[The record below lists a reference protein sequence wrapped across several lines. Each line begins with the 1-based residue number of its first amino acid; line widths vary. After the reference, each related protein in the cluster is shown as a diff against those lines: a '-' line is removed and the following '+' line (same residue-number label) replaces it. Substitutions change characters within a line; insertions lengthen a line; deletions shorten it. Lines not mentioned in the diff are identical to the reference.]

1 MLSGMLYLR
10 RLIGHHSSPA
20 SAIALLALFVALSG
34 VAVALPGKNGI
45 DKNDPKRGSIG
56 TRAIANNSIRTADIR
71 TGAVRASD
79 IGDGSVTGDD
89 VSEGTLGKVPRATSA
104 DSAARAATATSA
116 ETAKTAGSAA
126 TAASAANAGALDGVS
141 STGYLRT
148 SANRIRSAGNVNGL
162 ADYANNAPLVQLS
175 NLARGTYAVTAKLT
189 VNNDNI
195 TAENVTCALV
205 KSAGTTIL
213 DSSLQTLGPFGGAGQ
228 QLDFAFTAE
237 VAAGSAGTDDL
248 YLRCTNALADND
260 ADDLKIVAHLE
271 NN

>member
-1 MLSGMLYLR
+1 MLYLR
-10 RLIGHHSSPA
+10 RLLGHHSSPA
-20 SAIALLALFVALSG
+20 TVIALLALFVALSG
-34 VAVALPGKNGI
+34 VAAALPGKNRL
-45 DKNDPKRGSIG
+45 DRNDPKRGAIG

-71 TGAVRASD
+71 TGTIQASD

-89 VSEGTLGKVPRATSA
+89 VNEGTLGRVPRATSA

-116 ETAKTAGSAA
+116 ETAKTAS
-126 TAASAANAGALDGVS
+126 TAETAGSAANAETLDGVN

-162 ADYANNAPLVQLS
+162 ADYGNNVALVQLS

-189 VNNDNI
+189 VNNDGAS
-195 TAENVTCALV
+195 AENVTCALV
-205 KSAGTTIL
+205 KSAGTTVL
-213 DSSLQTLGPFGGAGQ
+213 DSSLQTLGALGFAGQ

-237 VAAGSAGTDDL
+237 VATGSAGTDDL
-248 YLRCTNALADND
+248 YLRCTNAAADND
-260 ADDLKIVAHLE
+260 ADDLKIVAYLE